1 MKAFF
6 TSKLFI
12 ALVIC
17 SFTLT
22 AGDHNEVKH
31 MPIVILPGLGSSWE
45 REEKVP
51 TEKEAPGSIYLLR
64 KAFEQP
70 EQS

>member
-6 TSKLFI
+6 ASKLFI

-22 AGDHNEVKH
+22 TDNHNEVEL
-31 MPIVILPGLGSSWE
+31 MPIVILPGLGSSCE

-51 TEKEAPGSIYLLR
+51 TKKEAPGSIYLLK
-64 KAFEQP
+64 KAFEKP
-70 EQS
+70 D